1 MFLDGSVRVHRLV
14 VAAASKFL
22 KQLLVESQDDDEP
35 VVLLPDVQL
44 VVLAALMDFLY
55 TVTFG
60 NS

>member
-1 MFLDGSVRVHRLV
+1 MHRLV